1 MLLSALD
8 PALLFYKPED
18 WQARK
23 AHCFDRFRA
32 LALHFR
38 VTREY
43 GQEIAMSGNLEAL
56 VYQFFPWNADFRNI
70 SELRDLRV
78 LVLSDIQRVKRIEI
92 KMAGDV
98 ELRPAGIACKY
109 IEDPGVI
116 AAWEELLC
124 GCIDEISAGFGP
136 QIATWDTP
144 AVRQCDSMSL
154 TICSSGKETDVQYD
168 LPLVWNDDSW
178 AAQLVKQDWWPDLQR
193 CVELEFRTNPGIGSH
208 PGARKQPIPFECSER
223 FHRSLQRFCQDDGL
237 RRSLIESLTKRV
249 YGVFEGLGDEQ
260 IERNKRRFRVTYFW
274 RIHYRIEDDHIVLL
288 AFGPHD
294 MDGIG

>member
-23 AHCFDRFRA
+23 AHCLDRFHA
-32 LALHFR
+32 LVLHFR

-43 GQEIAMSGNLEAL
+43 GQEIAMSGNLEGL
-56 VYQFFPWNADFRNI
+56 IYQFFPWNADFRSI
-70 SELRDLRV
+70 SELRDLRNFV
-78 LVLSDIQRVKRIEI
+78 LNDMQRVKRIEI

-109 IEDPGVI
+109 TEDPGVI
-116 AAWEELLC
+116 DAWEELLC
-124 GCIDEISAGFGP
+124 GCIDEISAGFDP

-154 TICSSGKETDVQYD
+154 TIRDSGEEVDIQYD
-168 LPLVWNDDSW
+168 FPLVWDDDSW

-193 CVELEFRTNPGIGSH
+193 CVELEFRTNPGIRYHSMVREQ
-208 PGARKQPIPFECSER
+208 AITFKCSKTFLVSLER
-223 FHRSLQRFCQDDGL
+223 FCSSKHL
-237 RRSLIESLTKRV
+237 RRSLIEALTKKV
-249 YGVFEGLGDEQ
+249 YGIRNAGLGDEQ
-260 IERNKRRFRVTYFW
+260 IGNIGRFRVTDFW
-274 RIHYRIEDDHIVLL
+274 RVHYQMEGDQIMLSE
-288 AFGPHD
+288 FGSHD
-294 MDGIG
+294 MGGIG